1 MGLRVATEATM
12 HLILLFLVLAQPSYS
27 LTSTQKETIQ
37 TQAQITKSGIQSQGD
52 KFGFRIVTVESE
64 RPPSTMYRVEGLT
77 EDKERLILSCHS
89 VPPPLPGLG
98 GRTGTH
104 RERLVRWFDQYGGI
118 EKFRKA
124 ATENVYLGSEVKK
137 YVILLY
143 SRGREE
149 VRDSIVPPEEIVDQ
163 CVMLKRIANAAGNG
177 H

>member
-1 MGLRVATEATM
+1 MQ
-12 HLILLFLVLAQPSYS
+12 LILLFVLLARPSYPQT
-27 LTSTQKETIQ
+27 LTQTETIQ
-37 TQAQITKSGIQSQGD
+37 NRAQITKSEIESQGG
-52 KFGFRIVTVESE
+52 KFGFRIVTVERE

-77 EDKERLILSCHS
+77 EDKELLILSCHS
-89 VPPPLPGLG
+89 VPPPLPSLG
-98 GRTGTH
+98 GRTGTE
-104 RERLVRWFDQYGGI
+104 RERLVRWFDQYGNI

-124 ATENVYLGSEVKK
+124 ATENVYLGSEVNK

-149 VRDSIVPPEEIVDQ
+149 VRDSIVPPDEIVDQ